1 MILSY
6 ITYMLLY
13 MIFLCI
19 YFFLNFP
26 IVIFRYVTDS
36 ISKYADSNTKFVDS
50 ILYLTVKK
58 VCLPKE
64 MTLKVGAK
72 YCLGKV
78 QNIFVA
84 NILGCIIWMYMYG
97 GSAHMKCVKKS
108 SFDNSKVRSDYY
120 DILS

>member
-1 MILSY
+1 M
-6 ITYMLLY
+6 
-13 MIFLCI
+13 
-19 YFFLNFP
+19 
-26 IVIFRYVTDS
+26 TDTRH
-36 ISKYADSNTKFVDS
+36 KYADINIFVVDS
-50 ILYLTVKK
+50 VLCLSVKK

-108 SFDNSKVRSDYY
+108 SFDNSKVR
-120 DILS
+120 